1 MSISLLQK
9 AESIEFYKE
18 DHAFLQSYDLAP
30 PPPPPLPLRQMSFF
44 LSRPV
49 CRRSRL
55 LTGEGEG
62 RVVEPNNTT
71 SRKTW
76 SSIKSFNTPWW

>member
-30 PPPPPLPLRQMSFF
+30 PLTLPLPVSKMSLF

-49 CRRSRL
+49 WGS
-55 LTGEGEG
+55 GGG
-62 RVVEPNNTT
+62 AKSYT